1 MINKLFSIL
10 RVVSRFL
17 VSSCVGF
24 KLRHLLEGV
33 AVGKGF
39 RCGRGVFVSCTDGGK
54 IDIGCNVCIGR
65 NVQLVA
71 QSGTI
76 KIGENSFVGDG
87 SIIVAKERVEIAE
100 DALIAEYVV
109 IRDQNHG
116 LNTGD
121 PIRNAGFSVAPIIIE
136 SNVWLGS
143 KVTVLKGNHIGSGAV
158 IAANAVVTQD
168 VPARHIFG
176 GVPAKTIGVRD

>member
-1 MINKLFSIL
+1 MINKLLSIL
-10 RVVSRFL
+10 RVVSRSL
-17 VSSCVGF
+17 VSSCVQF

-33 AVGKGF
+33 AVRKGCRF
-39 RCGRGVFVSCTDGGK
+39 GRGVSVSCTDGGR
-54 IDIGCNVCIGR
+54 IDIGCNVYIGR
-65 NVQLVA
+65 NVKMVA
-71 QSGTI
+71 QSGVI
-76 KIGENSFVGDG
+76 RIGDNAFIGDG
-87 SIIVAKERVEIAE
+87 SIIVAKKRIEVGA

-109 IRDQNHG
+109 IRDQNHS
-116 LNTGD
+116 LNAGD

-168 VPARHIFG
+168 VPAGHICG
-176 GVPAKTIGVRD
+176 GVPAKIIGVRD